1 MRATTFGRERT
12 VDYCAEPQVTR
23 VVKADHRAC
32 ELRDLRRHLVERRAC
47 RKRAEDLGMATG
59 MVDVVESGERPV
71 AGARRETR
79 EIRNFE
85 EGDRRLASQ
94 RRERSIA
101 QVVIALPELERPEV
115 DIAKRYVGGGT
126 PFSRRAM
133 PARCIVVVIIVPPV
147 SLSVAP

>member
-1 MRATTFGRERT
+1 M
-12 VDYCAEPQVTR
+12 TR
-23 VVKADHRAC
+23 VVEVDHRAC
-32 ELRDLRRHLVERRAC
+32 ELRDLRRHLVEGRAR
-47 RKRAEDLGMATG
+47 RKRAEDLGMTTG

-79 EIRNFE
+79 EIRNFK

-115 DIAKRYVGGGT
+115 DITKRYVGRRNAVLT
-126 PFSRRAM
+126 SRDACPMHCRRH
-133 PARCIVVVIIVPPV
+133 RCSSV